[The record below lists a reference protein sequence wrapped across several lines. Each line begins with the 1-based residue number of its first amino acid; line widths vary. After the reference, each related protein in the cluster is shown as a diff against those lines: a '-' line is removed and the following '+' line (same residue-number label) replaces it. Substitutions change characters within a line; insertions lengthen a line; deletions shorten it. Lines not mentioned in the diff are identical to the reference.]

1 MLLAKV
7 RGGFLQILSM
17 SLNAVSACEL
27 NLRIEHAQCSE
38 SVVKLAIQ
46 YKTVKVPDW

>member
-7 RGGFLQILSM
+7 RGGFLQILST

-38 SVVKLAIQ
+38 SVKLAIQ
-46 YKTVKVPDW
+46 YKTVKAPDW